1 MKRLIQIVLLVVT
14 GISCGKQAPPSNVMI
29 IAVDTLRPDH
39 LGCYGYHAD
48 TSPNIDAL
56 AGEGI
61 LFENVISQ
69 APWTHPSFG
78 TVFTSLYPSQ
88 HSATTVA
95 TRMGTSFPTLA
106 GLLSD
111 NGYVTCAIV
120 NAPTFSPKMRMDR
133 GFQEYDF
140 IDPWKER
147 RADEITDTALE
158 WIEDHADERFF
169 IFVHYFDPHLPY
181 SPPAPYDTLFNPTYQ
196 GPMRHTFHIDSL
208 SSWTPHGNGG
218 IESLSN
224 QHRKQ
229 IESLYDG
236 EIAFAD
242 REIGRLLAG
251 LRASGLHRKTLV
263 IFLSDHG
270 EEFLDH
276 GGLDHGHSLYDELLR
291 VPLIISLSG
300 TISKGV
306 RKTDYVRLLDIT
318 PTILDF
324 LRIESAPGFEGSSL
338 KPLIVGGSGTVRH
351 HEHQLLQPTACYSEA
366 LRQTNTTKAIT
377 VYPWKLIHDTQSD
390 RAMLFNL
397 KDDPVEK
404 QNVLAVEEERRANLE
419 QMLFETVFAVS
430 DTWFIELASDG
441 TGRKFSLELST
452 ELSLWPSHITAA
464 RLLEAGE
471 STTPLRRIVE
481 VDASYRSLRMVSLPV
496 EDRVVLAFKSE
507 LPYTPI
513 SFNLSIDGTPTTEH
527 TFIGRFMKNPE
538 TMPFTITLQRSDSS
552 SVAEPEK
559 RPSPPYFVIW
569 NRMCRYQAEVSIKLD
584 EETKRQLSSLGYTQ

>member
-1 MKRLIQIVLLVVT
+1 MKRLIQAVLLVVM

-88 HSATTVA
+88 HGATTVA

-111 NGYVTCAIV
+111 NAYATCAIV
-120 NAPTFSPKMRMDR
+120 NAPTFSPRMRMDR

-147 RADEITDTALE
+147 RADEITDAALE
-158 WIEDHADERFF
+158 WIEGHTGEQFF
-169 IFVHYFDPHLPY
+169 IFVHYFDPHLDY
-181 SPPAPYDTLFNPTYQ
+181 SPPAPYDTLFNPAYE

-208 SSWTPHGNGG
+208 SRWAPPEDGG
-218 IESLSN
+218 IETLSG
-224 QHRKQ
+224 QQRKQ

-263 IFLSDHG
+263 LFLSDHG

-276 GGLDHGHSLYDELLR
+276 GALDHGHSLYDELLR
-291 VPLIISLSG
+291 VPLIVSLPG
-300 TISKGV
+300 TIRKGV
-306 RKTDYVRLLDIT
+306 RKADYVRLLDIT

-324 LRIESAPGFEGSSL
+324 LGIESAPGFEGSSL
-338 KPLIVGGSGTVRH
+338 KPLIVGSGTVRH
-351 HEHQLLQPTACYSEA
+351 YEHQLLQPPICYSEA
-366 LRQTNTTKAIT
+366 LRQSNTTKAIT
-377 VYPWKLIHDTQSD
+377 VYPWKLIHDTQTD
-390 RAMLFNL
+390 KAMLFNL
-397 KDDPVEK
+397 KDDSVEK
-404 QNVLAVEEERRANLE
+404 QNLLAVEEEQQATLE
-419 QMLFETVFAVS
+419 QMLFKTVFAVS
-430 DTWFIELASDG
+430 DTWFIELGSDA
-441 TGRKFSLELST
+441 TRHTFSLELST
-452 ELSLWPSHITAA
+452 ESSFWPSHITAA

-471 STTPLRRIVE
+471 NLTPLRGTVE
-481 VDASYRSLRMVSLPV
+481 MDASSRSLRIVDLPV
-496 EDRVVLAFKSE
+496 EDRVVLAFKLE
-507 LPYTPI
+507 IPYSPI
-513 SFNLSIDGTPTTEH
+513 RFNLSIDGTRTTERI
-527 TFIGRFMKNPE
+527 FMGRSMMRPE
-538 TMPFTITLQRSDSS
+538 TMPFTITVQRSDSA
-552 SVAEPEK
+552 SVAEPDQ
-559 RPSPPYFVIW
+559 RPPPPYFLIW
-569 NRMCRYQAEVSIKLD
+569 NRMGRYQAEVAVKLD
-584 EETKRQLSSLGYTQ
+584 EETKKQLRALGYIQ